1 MLVDGNV
8 LSDGVLSLAPK
19 KVNVTS
25 SEDELTNILGG
36 GGPRVLTNHAGSALS
51 SPRSDCTTLAGEKTP
66 VPALAYPQSPRTRI
80 RTVATLERSPEVFE
94 NPLAWKELA
103 SAHGGK
109 ALTPPATT
117 GPLILDDIPVLKDL
131 PQQHS
136 LPRKLPERGVPST
149 SARLWKSPEFHCGG

>member
-36 GGPRVLTNHAGSALS
+36 GGSALS